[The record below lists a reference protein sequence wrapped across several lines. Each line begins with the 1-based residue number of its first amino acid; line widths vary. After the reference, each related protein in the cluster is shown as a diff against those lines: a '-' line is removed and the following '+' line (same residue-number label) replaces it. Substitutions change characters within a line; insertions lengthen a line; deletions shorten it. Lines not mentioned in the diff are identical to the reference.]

1 MADGSDLL
9 HILGKSR
16 ASSIVLD
23 PDVPNGPWDT
33 LKQHVI
39 LGENGH
45 VTSEDFPHLKHVLFA
60 RRVPNNADEDF
71 LGHLDQLTEF
81 YQADVT
87 PDDLMTVFTTSGTT
101 GFSKL
106 VVYVH
111 KTWMSNFKSETF
123 SKEADSRVDLNLSPL
138 GWAGGHPGN
147 VGMTGGTRVLCDV
160 RSGGMPEDLAE
171 FSWQCIQEE
180 KCTTALLLPTVILQ
194 LARKMQQQQEEEQQQ
209 EQKQQQ
215 QSEEKGVTKG
225 SSSEIWKLQNAILGG
240 CPITRAM
247 LQAAK
252 TLSKSVLVIY
262 GGTDV
267 GFVSAVY
274 NADPESFV
282 DHDAG
287 IPEPE
292 SGADVKI
299 VDKDDENTVLPVG
312 QLGHIL
318 VKQVRS
324 MREYLNDPEATAAAY
339 TPDGYFRTGDIG
351 CFDDR
356 GHLIVHGR
364 GSDAI
369 MRGAYI
375 FYPGWLEARIRACP
389 GVLDVAVVGVPDP
402 SVNEELCACVVLES
416 HHVTIE
422 QVREFV
428 EKDILVSENDPLSP
442 RPRHYLRFE
451 SFPMTDTNKARRKD
465 IKQQAAAM
473 LTSLGD

>member
-1 MADGSDLL
+1 M
-9 HILGKSR
+9 
-16 ASSIVLD
+16 
-23 PDVPNGPWDT
+23 
-33 LKQHVI
+33 
-39 LGENGH
+39 
-45 VTSEDFPHLKHVLFA
+45 LFA
-60 RRVPNNADEDF
+60 RRVPNNAEEDF
-71 LGHLDQLTEF
+71 LGHLEQLTEF

-106 VVYVH
+106 VAHVH
-111 KTWMSNFKSETF
+111 KTWLSNFKGVAF
-123 SKEADSRVDLNLSPL
+123 SKEADSRVDVSFSPL

-147 VGMTGGTRVLCDV
+147 LCVSGGSRVLCDV
-160 RSGGMPEDLAE
+160 RSGGMPEDMAE
-171 FSWQCIQEE
+171 FAWQCIQEE
-180 KCTTALLLPTVILQ
+180 KCITATLPPVIILQ
-194 LARKMQQQQEEEQQQ
+194 LARKMQQQQDQQQ
-209 EQKQQQ
+209 DQQQQQ
-215 QSEEKGVTKG
+215 QSEEKDVTKG
-225 SSSEIWKLQNAILGG
+225 SSSGIWKLVLAILVGY
-240 CPITRAM
+240 PITRAM

-252 TLSKSVLVIY
+252 TISKSVFVIY

-282 DHDAG
+282 DYDAG

-292 SGADVKI
+292 ADVKI

-318 VKQVRS
+318 VKQARS
-324 MREYLNDPEATAAAY
+324 MKEYLNDPEATAAAY

-416 HHVTIE
+416 DDVTIE

-451 SFPMTDTNKARRKD
+451 SFPMTDTNKVRRKD

-473 LTSLGD
+473 LTSSGTD